1 MEEYIDP
8 PAEDIIAKAQEVKEF
23 EAKYGQ
29 TDLSRSWSKWCNS
42 YEYRKNEWLF
52 RQGVAIFNKK
62 HLI

>member
-8 PAEDIIAKAQEVKEF
+8 PAEDIIPLMKEVEEF
-23 EAKYGQ
+23 EAKYGP
-29 TDLSRSWSKWCNS
+29 TPRTKAWRKWCNS
-42 YEYRKNEWLF
+42 YEYRKNEWIF